1 MAAGTPVV
9 AYAQGS
15 MPEVVDEGVTGF
27 LVTDVAGAVAA
38 VDRAVELDRPTV
50 RRVAEDRFSA
60 DRMVADYVA
69 VYESLLR

>member
-1 MAAGTPVV
+1 MAGGTPVV
-9 AYAQGS
+9 AYARGS

-27 LVTDVAGAVAA
+27 LVDDVPAAVAA
-38 VDRAVELDRPTV
+38 VDRAVGLDRTKV
-50 RRVAEDRFSA
+50 RRAAEDRFSA